1 MKTIYKIFEVKDGD
15 GKWFEKYD
23 VSDNFPMEYP
33 YIESAPSLDLINPQY
48 IFGTGWVEDD
58 EAVLDSLKK
67 ENADLK
73 NRLDMAESAVLDL
86 ADMLLTK

>member
-1 MKTIYKIFEVKDGD
+1 MKVIFKVFDSKNEAGR
-15 GKWFEKYD
+15 WYEKFD
-23 VSDNFPMEYP
+23 VSDNFSVEYP
-33 YIESAPSLDLINPQY
+33 YIEQAPPEALINPHY

-58 EAVLDSLKK
+58 EAVLDS
-67 ENADLK
+67 LK

>member
-1 MKTIYKIFEVKDGD
+1 MKVIFKVFDSKNEAGR
-15 GKWFEKYD
+15 WYEKFD
-23 VSDNFPMEYP
+23 VSDNLSIEYP
-33 YIESAPSLDLINPQY
+33 YIEQAPPEDLINPHY